1 MLERTIVS
9 SASMWPDCSS
19 LRSQVVKFSISYL
32 LFLTLTS
39 AAAAISTTALQ
50 VVLGLKLA
58 VAFGVLRA
66 GRRWRWEGERREL
79 ERVAELRLFHRNVG
93 IAAAASAILPVSVWG
108 IDWTCFILCGVPIV

>member
-66 GRRWRWEGERREL
+66 GRRWRWEG
-79 ERVAELRLFHRNVG
+79 
-93 IAAAASAILPVSVWG
+93 
-108 IDWTCFILCGVPIV
+108 

>member
-50 VVLGLKLA
+50 VVLGLKLV

-66 GRRWRWEGERREL
+66 GRRWRWRWEGERREL
-79 ERVAELRLFHRNVG
+79 ELRLFHRNVG

-108 IDWTCFILCGVPIV
+108 ID